1 MNKEPSQ
8 LSEFRAALERNAA
21 RYEVQIDDNTLSRLA
36 LYYELVQA
44 WNSRLHLVAPCSAV
58 EFATRHVLESLILA
72 RHLQKNASLVDVG
85 SGAGLPSI
93 PNLIV
98 RPDTRATLIEAS
110 PKKGVF
116 LREALR
122 HCGISEQANVVVERF
137 EKAPAPEAEY
147 VTCRALDRFSE
158 MVPKLIEWA
167 PRPCTFLLFGGDAV
181 RREIEKAGLDY
192 SSVLIPDS
200 ERRFVFICATTTND
214 PEWFSARIR
223 RT

>member
-1 MNKEPSQ
+1 MNNEPNH
-8 LSEFRAALERNAA
+8 LNEFRDTLQRNGAHYELLLDENALA
-21 RYEVQIDDNTLSRLA
+21 RLTA
-36 LYYELVQA
+36 YYELILA
-44 WNSRLHLVAPCSAV
+44 WNMRLHLVAPCSAA

-72 RHLQKNASLVDVG
+72 RHLQKNARVIDVG

-137 EKAPAPEAEY
+137 EKAPPPVAEY

-158 MVPKLIEWA
+158 MVPKLIAWA
-167 PRPCTFLLFGGDAV
+167 PRPCTLLLFGGDAV
-181 RREIEKAGLDY
+181 RQEIEKAGLDY

-200 ERRFVFICATTTND
+200 ERRFVFICGEGS
-214 PEWFSARIR
+214 P
-223 RT
+223 

>member
-1 MNKEPSQ
+1 
-8 LSEFRAALERNAA
+8 
-21 RYEVQIDDNTLSRLA
+21 
-36 LYYELVQA
+36 YYELILA
-44 WNSRLHLVAPCSAV
+44 WNMRLHLVAPCSAA
-58 EFATRHVLESLILA
+58 EFAIRHVLESLILA
-72 RHLQKNASLVDVG
+72 RHLHENASMVDIG

-122 HCGISEQANVVVERF
+122 HCGISAQANVVVARF

-158 MVPKLIEWA
+158 MVPKLIE
-167 PRPCTFLLFGGDAV
+167 
-181 RREIEKAGLDY
+181 
-192 SSVLIPDS
+192 
-200 ERRFVFICATTTND
+200 
-214 PEWFSARIR
+214 
-223 RT
+223 